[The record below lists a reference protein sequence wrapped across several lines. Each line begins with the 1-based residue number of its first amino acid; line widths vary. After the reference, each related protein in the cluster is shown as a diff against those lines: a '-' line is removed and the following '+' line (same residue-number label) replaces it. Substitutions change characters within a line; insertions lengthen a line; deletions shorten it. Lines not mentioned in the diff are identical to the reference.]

1 MRMSGVRA
9 NALILSFVLSAP
21 ISCKKSASST
31 TSASASPV
39 ASGVPFAPA
48 LPDTRPAAVNPAIV
62 REKLSSEAPPKKPPP
77 SARAGALGVF
87 YETVAAGNG
96 AELPA
101 GVDVLCEIKAWDAS
115 DRVVTDS
122 TAQALPF
129 ALGPE
134 ALPAPLREELTR
146 QRVGAHLRVWL
157 PNEARGQRL
166 RLPGWPDGSDIRVEL
181 KLLGTRERAPQR
193 ELGAATIP
201 VPPRFDP
208 PAASGPPDSAKKT
221 PDGIR
226 HLWLASGPEGRQPK
240 PSDTVRLT
248 LTAHSV
254 EGLIVSTPV
263 RDQPTT
269 LAFASTPA
277 GLKPILAKMVP
288 GDTVRAWLPPAVAQQ
303 VVPQVS
309 ASAVVDVT
317 LEGFQ

>member
-1 MRMSGVRA
+1 MSGARA
-9 NALILSFVLSAP
+9 NALILSLVLSAP
-21 ISCKKSASST
+21 ISCKKNAPT
-31 TSASASPV
+31 ATATSAAPM

-48 LPDTRPAAVNPAIV
+48 PPDTRPAAVTPAIV
-62 REKLSSEAPPKKPPP
+62 REKLSNTPPPKKPPP
-77 SARAGALGVF
+77 AARAGALGVF
-87 YETVAAGNG
+87 YETVVAGNG
-96 AELPA
+96 AELPVS
-101 GVDVLCEIKAWDAS
+101 VDVLCELKAWDAS

-134 ALPAPLREELTR
+134 ALPGPLREELMR
-146 QRVGAHLRVWL
+146 QRVSGHLRLWL
-157 PNEARGQRL
+157 PSEARGQRL
-166 RLPGWPDGSDIRVEL
+166 RLPGWPDGSDIRLEL
-181 KLLGTRERAPQR
+181 KILGTRERAPQR
-193 ELGAATIP
+193 ELSSATIP
-201 VPPRFDP
+201 LPTRFEA
-208 PAASGPPDSAKKT
+208 PAASGPPASAKKT

-248 LTAHSV
+248 LTAHSI
-254 EGLIVSTPV
+254 EGLVVSTPV
-263 RDQPTT
+263 RDQQTT

-277 GLKPILAKMVP
+277 GLKPILAQMVP